1 MIHWLGDNWSSLA
14 SIIGLAIGGVFA
26 LIQWHNSTQL
36 KRSEFINQIIEKL
49 RFNSEIAKAMYLVDY
64 DQKWYDE
71 NFHGASEKELV
82 IDKLLSYLS
91 YICYLISENHL
102 TKNESSILE
111 YELIRACESLSVQAY
126 LYNLY
131 HFSKKRKSMCS
142 FQYLIDYGLK
152 LKIIP
157 ETFLEESSSAYP
169 KYLNF

>member
-1 MIHWLGDNWSSLA
+1 MQWLGDNWFSLV

-49 RFNSEIAKAMYLVDY
+49 RFNSEIVKAMYIIDY
-64 DQKWYDE
+64 DQTWYDE
-71 NFHGASEKELV
+71 NFHGGSEKELV

-91 YICYLISENHL
+91 YICYLINGNHL

-111 YELIRACESLSVQAY
+111 YELIRTCESWSTQAY

-131 HFSKKRKSMCS
+131 HFSKKRKSTCS

-152 LKIIP
+152 LKIFP
-157 ETFLEESSSAYP
+157 ASFLDCSSSTYP